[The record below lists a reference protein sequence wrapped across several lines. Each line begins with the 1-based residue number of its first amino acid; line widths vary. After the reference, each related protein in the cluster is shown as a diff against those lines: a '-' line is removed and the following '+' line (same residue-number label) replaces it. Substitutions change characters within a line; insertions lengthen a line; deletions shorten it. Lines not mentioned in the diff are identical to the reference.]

1 MFVSLFKLQLNRNNS
16 ESALHK
22 KSNRLQIRI
31 PIHSLQ
37 FSTIPV
43 FLGTCLLDSLYPKK
57 RKSIK
62 NTKISRKYIQVLRKK
77 YISLRHEKAPATNKG

>member
-62 NTKISRKYIQVLRKK
+62 KYKNLPKIYTSFEKK